1 MRKIFHATFMVLIA
15 GFGIAGAQNL
25 GPLAASKGIHLGA
38 AITFPTGTSLAPYD
52 STVSQQFNTTVCE
65 NAMKY
70 GTIEATRNKFTWPA
84 ADAIVSFAAT
94 HGLYMRGHN
103 LCWYQQAGYLAN
115 LSTTTTPRDTFLAIM
130 HNHDDS
136 VVTRYKG
143 KIYEW
148 DVVNEAIDQ
157 TQSDGQRRS
166 FLYTLNGNSPS
177 YIDSEFVWTHQL
189 DPNANLV
196 YNDYDAEGTATGAGV
211 IAKSNFV
218 YALVSGLVSRGIPIN
233 GVGWQCH
240 LTQFDTNGMD
250 TNMTRLGALGL
261 TVSITE
267 MDDPISSA
275 TDTGQLSLQK
285 SNYQA
290 MMTMCL
296 RHPNCKTF
304 ITWGVNDNQSW
315 LGAAKAPLL
324 YTGTTTITMKPAY
337 YGVQTALLAAAS
349 NPLPPTTSG
358 GGGST
363 PIWQVNSARPGVL
376 QQAQYRGLIQN
387 GVPQFSVH
395 GVLFDLQGRQL
406 PALALPKAI
415 SK

>member
-1 MRKIFHATFMVLIA
+1 MKHLHLASLTLLACLGM
-15 GFGIAGAQNL
+15 AGAQNL
-25 GPLAASKGIHLGA
+25 GPLAASRGIHLGA
-38 AITFPTGTSLAPYD
+38 AVTFPTGASLAPYD
-52 STVSQQFNTTVCE
+52 STLSQQFNTAVCE

-70 GTIEATRNKFTWPA
+70 GTIEATRNKFSWTAP
-84 ADAIVSFAAT
+84 DAIVNFAAS
-94 HGLYMRGHN
+94 HGMYMRGHN

-143 KIYEW
+143 RIYEW

-157 TQSDGQRRS
+157 TQSDGNRRS
-166 FLYTLNGNSPS
+166 FLYTLNGNSNS
-177 YIDSEFVWTHQL
+177 YIDSEFVWAHKL

-196 YNDYDAEGTATGAGV
+196 YNDYDAEGTSTGAGV

-218 YALVSGLVSRGIPIN
+218 YALVSGLVNRGVPIN
-233 GVGWQCH
+233 GVGFQCH
-240 LTQFDTNGMD
+240 LTAFDTMGMD
-250 TNMTRLGALGL
+250 TNITRLGALGL

-267 MDDPISSA
+267 LDDPISSA
-275 TDTGQLSLQK
+275 TDSTQLNAQK
-285 SNYQA
+285 TVYQS

-304 ITWGVNDNQSW
+304 ITWGLNDNQSW
-315 LGAAKAPLL
+315 LGAGKAPLL

-337 YGVQTALLAAAS
+337 YGVQTALLAAPM

-358 GGGST
+358 GGST
-363 PIWQVNSARPGVL
+363 GIWQVQNGRPGML
-376 QQAQYRGLIQN
+376 RPAGGMSPQGILLFSNAQGRI
-387 GVPQFSVH
+387 
-395 GVLFDLQGRQL
+395 FDLKGRNV
-406 PALALPKAI
+406 PAALPLPK
-415 SK
+415 